1 MSIKEFFA
9 FSVLKQSVI
18 EFLKNKAEYSTLG
31 SKYKK
36 AFRGQIFKAD
46 GEHNNAAV

>member
-1 MSIKEFFA
+1 MSVKEFFA

-18 EFLKNKAEYSTLG
+18 EFLKNKGDFNALG

-36 AFRGQIFKAD
+36 PFRGHINSEIK
-46 GEHNNAAV
+46 EKLT